1 MIRRLHRVNDATQPG
16 GPPACGLLGD
26 VSFRPRA
33 RQEDPLGPQAALRLL
48 QTCVQTLGRVQDGL
62 PAWLCPLNMPSAKP
76 PPRPPPASAPA
87 GREQGVPRGGSLHR
101 TRGLRAWPGQRSGK
115 GDAANLP
122 WGVPRYWGDPATLR
136 RGTPSSEG
144 SGAAVAQ
151 HPLVCR
157 AAGPPPGSAD
167 SRSSAKTSVCQCPS
181 LQPTDN
187 FTGVW
192 KALLKLTK
200 HCAVYP
206 SPTLANCASKASWL
220 PHPGSPGCDRPPLT
234 HGWHA
239 FSAHLYAAT
248 ITHKRKIMS
257 NNSVAVQLSKQE
269 TGRTN

>member
-16 GPPACGLLGD
+16 GPPACGLLCD

-33 RQEDPLGPQAALRLL
+33 RQEEPLGLQAALRLR
-48 QTCVQTLGRVQDGL
+48 QTCVQRLGRVQDGL
-62 PAWLCPLNMPSAKP
+62 PAWLCPPNMPSAKP
-76 PPRPPPASAPA
+76 PPRPPPASAPV

-122 WGVPRYWGDPATLR
+122 GASPAAGGTRPCSDGAPRP
-136 RGTPSSEG
+136 
-144 SGAAVAQ
+144 Q
-151 HPLVCR
+151 R

-206 SPTLANCASKASWL
+206 GPTLANCASKASRL